1 MPACLF
7 VLLAAASFGAPAFS
21 AEETRICCFVP
32 DYHSNLPVPNYSQ
45 PVPNYRQPVPN
56 YSQPVPNYRRAVV
69 PNYRRRL
76 PYWVPG
82 HWVIGPHGGQ
92 QWFLATGVRAVVE
105 SLKKAPLHIATAN
118 SAMLYDPRR
127 VDRRPLRVGPMLGLA
142 HGGEY
147 SSGKAGGLAG
157 PRSGR
162 TLTLWPGHWHVTVKR
177 RTVFPGQ
184 PCGEPYVKK
193 T

>member
-1 MPACLF
+1 MFQTTRFFRPMLKSARLPF
-7 VLLAAASFGAPAFS
+7 LVLLAAASFGAPAFS

-92 QWFLATGVRAVVE
+92 QWV
-105 SLKKAPLHIATAN
+105 
-118 SAMLYDPRR
+118 
-127 VDRRPLRVGPMLGLA
+127 
-142 HGGEY
+142 
-147 SSGKAGGLAG
+147 
-157 PRSGR
+157 
-162 TLTLWPGHWHVTVKR
+162 PGHWR
-177 RTVFPGQ
+177 
-184 PCGEPYVKK
+184 
-193 T
+193 